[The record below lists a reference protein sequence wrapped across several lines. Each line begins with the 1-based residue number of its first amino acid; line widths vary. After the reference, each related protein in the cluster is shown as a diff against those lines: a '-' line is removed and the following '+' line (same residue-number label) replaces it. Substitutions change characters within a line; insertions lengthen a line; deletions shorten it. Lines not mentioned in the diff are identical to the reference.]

1 MSIRL
6 TGMASGLDTESMITD
21 LMSAYNGTKQK
32 KINDMT
38 KYSWKMDAWSE
49 ICWYEALGAGKEWL

>member
-38 KYSWKMDAWSE
+38 KYSWKMDAWSSMNTK
-49 ICWYEALGAGKEWL
+49 IKNFYSKA